1 MPDNPPSRTTPR
13 GGGEEPVPG
22 LVLYQSPDG
31 TTRFQVRLD
40 QETLWLTQRQ
50 LADLFQKDVRTVNEH
65 IQNVFAEGELPPEAT
80 IRKYRIVQTE
90 GGREVERLVD
100 HYSLDVVIAVGYRV
114 RSTRGT
120 QFRQW
125 ATATL
130 REYLVKGFA
139 LDDQRLKDGRNFGAD
154 YFDELLERIRE
165 IRASERR
172 FYQKITDIYATSV
185 DYDADAPLTQE
196 FYATVQNKLH
206 WAIHGHTAAEIIR
219 ERADARKPNMG
230 LTTWKNAPG
239 GPIRKADVGVA
250 KNYLSK
256 EEIDA
261 LNRIVTMYLDYA
273 EDQARNKRPMH
284 MADWVKKLV
293 GFLQFNE
300 RNILTHAGT
309 VSAEMARDHAEREFA
324 KHEEARRLREATEPT
339 SDFDKAVERVK
350 RLEGEAK
357 SWGAR
362 PEASSEDVAKQRG
375 TPRKKKRGGA

>member
-1 MPDNPPSRTTPR
+1 MASHLPAPQ
-13 GGGEEPVPG
+13 EPVPG

-65 IQNVFAEGELPPEAT
+65 IQNVFSEAELPPEAT
-80 IRKYRIVQTE
+80 IRKFRIVQIE
-90 GGREVERLVD
+90 GGRPVERIVD

-139 LDDQRLKDGRNFGAD
+139 LDDQRLKQGKNFGSD
-154 YFDELLERIRE
+154 YFDELLERIRA

-172 FYQKITDIYATSV
+172 FYQKITDIYALSI
-185 DYDADAPLTQE
+185 DYIADAPLTQE

-206 WAIHGHTAAEIIR
+206 WAIHGHTAAEIIAQ
-219 ERADARKPNMG
+219 RADARKPNMG

-239 GPIRKADVGVA
+239 GAIRKADVGIA
-250 KNYLSK
+250 KNYLAK
-256 EEIDA
+256 EEIEVLD
-261 LNRIVTMYLDYA
+261 RVVSMYLDYA
-273 EDQARNKRPMH
+273 EDQAKGKRPMH
-284 MADWVKKLV
+284 MADWVKKLDA
-293 GFLQFNE
+293 FLQFTE
-300 RNILTHAGT
+300 RNILTHAGK
-309 VSAEMARDHAEREFA
+309 VSKEMGQTHAEREFEKFEA
-324 KHEEARRLREATEPT
+324 ARRLHEATEPT
-339 SDFDKAVERVK
+339 SDFDKAVEEVK
-350 RLEGEAK
+350 RLEKDKA
-357 SWGAR
+357 APPPA
-362 PEASSEDVAKQRG
+362 PEQ
-375 TPRKKKRGGA
+375 PKKKPGTKKGGNS

>member
-1 MPDNPPSRTTPR
+1 MPADAPSPQ
-13 GGGEEPVPG
+13 EPVPG
-22 LVLYQSPDG
+22 LVLYQSLDG

-40 QETLWLTQRQ
+40 QETLWLSQRQ
-50 LADLFQKDVRTVNEH
+50 LADLFQKDVRTINEH

-139 LDDQRLKDGRNFGAD
+139 LDDQRLKEGKHFGTD
-154 YFDELLERIRE
+154 YFDELLERIRA

-185 DYDADAPLTQE
+185 DYDPEAPLTQE

-206 WAIHGHTAAEIIR
+206 WAIHGHTAAEIIK
-219 ERADARKPNMG
+219 ERADARRPNMG

-239 GPIRKADVGVA
+239 GAIRKADVGVA
-250 KNYLSK
+250 KNYLSQD
-256 EEIDA
+256 ELDA

-273 EDQARNKRPMH
+273 EDQARHKRPMH
-284 MADWVKKLV
+284 MADWVTKLDA
-293 GFLQFNE
+293 FLQFNE
-300 RNILTHAGT
+300 RNILKHAGK
-309 VSAEMARDHAEREFA
+309 VSQEMGQSHAEREFE
-324 KHEEARRLREATEPT
+324 KYEAQVRLREATEPT
-339 SDFDKAVERVK
+339 SDFDKAVERIK
-350 RLEGEAK
+350 RLEQAPPPPSAGGPA
-357 SWGAR
+357 
-362 PEASSEDVAKQRG
+362 
-375 TPRKKKRGGA
+375 KKKPGTKKKGNP

>member
-1 MPDNPPSRTTPR
+1 MANNLPAPQ
-13 GGGEEPVPG
+13 EPVPG
-22 LVLYQSPDG
+22 LVLYQSADG

-50 LADLFQKDVRTVNEH
+50 LADLFQKSAPTINEH
-65 IQNVFAEGELPPEAT
+65 VSNVFAEGELPPEAT
-80 IRKYRIVQTE
+80 IRKFRIVQNE
-90 GGREVERLVD
+90 GGREIERLVD

-139 LDDQRLKDGRNFGAD
+139 LDDQRLKEGKHFGAD
-154 YFDELLERIRE
+154 YFDELLERIRA

-185 DYDADAPLTQE
+185 DYDANAPLTQE

-206 WAIHGHTAAEIIR
+206 WAIHGHTAAEIIK

-230 LTTWKNAPG
+230 LTTWKNAPAG
-239 GPIRKADVGVA
+239 AIRKADVAVA
-250 KNYLSK
+250 KNYLNK
-256 EEIDA
+256 DELDA

-273 EDQARNKRPMH
+273 EDRARNKRTMH
-284 MADWVKKLV
+284 MAEWVKKLDA
-293 GFLQFNE
+293 FLQFTE
-300 RNILTHAGT
+300 RNILTHAGK
-309 VSAEMARDHAEREFA
+309 VSKEMGQNHAEREFE
-324 KHEEARRLREATEPT
+324 KYEAQVRLREATEPT
-339 SDFDKAVERVK
+339 SDFDKAVEQVK

-357 SWGAR
+357 KA
-362 PEASSEDVAKQRG
+362 
-375 TPRKKKRGGA
+375 TPPSPAPKPKPDGPPKKPGKKKGGKS

>member
-1 MPDNPPSRTTPR
+1 MPKSPS
-13 GGGEEPVPG
+13 GGEEPVPG

-31 TTRFQVRLD
+31 TTRFQVRID
-40 QETLWLTQRQ
+40 GPTVWLSLMQM
-50 LADLFQKDVRTVNEH
+50 AELFQTTK
-65 IQNVFAEGELPPEAT
+65 QNISQHLQNIDEDRELPPEAT
-80 IRKYRIVQTE
+80 VKKYLTVQTE
-90 GGREVERLVD
+90 GTRRVERLID

-139 LDDQRLKDGRNFGAD
+139 LDDQRLKDGRNSGTD

-185 DYDADAPLTQE
+185 DYDANAPLTQE

-206 WAIHGHTAAEIIR
+206 WAIHGHTAAEIIK

-239 GPIRKADVGVA
+239 VAIRNADVAVA

-256 EEIDA
+256 EELAA

-284 MADWVKKLV
+284 MADWVKKLD

-300 RNILTHAGT
+300 RNILTHAGK

-350 RLEGEAK
+350 RLEQSQPSEPPDPPGAK
-357 SWGAR
+357 
-362 PEASSEDVAKQRG
+362 
-375 TPRKKKRGGA
+375 KKPVRKRGGPK

>member
-1 MPDNPPSRTTPR
+1 MPDNLPTPQ
-13 GGGEEPVPG
+13 EPVPG

-50 LADLFQKDVRTVNEH
+50 LAELFQKDVRTINEH
-65 IQNVFAEGELPPEAT
+65 IQNVFTDGELPPEAT

-139 LDDQRLKDGRNFGAD
+139 LDDQRLKEGKHFGTD
-154 YFDELLERIRE
+154 YFDELLERIRA

-172 FYQKITDIYATSV
+172 FYQKITDIYATSI
-185 DYDADAPLTQE
+185 DYDAHAPLTQE

-206 WAIHGHTAAEIIR
+206 WAIHGHTAAEILTQ
-219 ERADARKPNMG
+219 RADASKPNMG
-230 LTTWKNAPG
+230 LTTWKNAPTG
-239 GPIRKADVGVA
+239 AIRKSDVGIA

-256 EEIDA
+256 DELDA

-273 EDQARNKRPMH
+273 EDQARQKRSMH
-284 MADWVKKLV
+284 MADWVKKLDA
-293 GFLQFNE
+293 FLQFTE
-300 RNILTHAGT
+300 RNILTHAGK
-309 VSAEMARDHAEREFA
+309 VSKEMGQSHAEREFE
-324 KHEEARRLREATEPT
+324 KYEAQVRLRDATEPT
-339 SDFDKAVERVK
+339 SDFDKAVEQVK
-350 RLEGEAK
+350 RLESEAK
-357 SWGAR
+357 KPA
-362 PEASSEDVAKQRG
+362 
-375 TPRKKKRGGA
+375 PRSAAAMPKRDAAGKKPGKKKGSRP

>member
-1 MPDNPPSRTTPR
+1 VPENLPAPQ
-13 GGGEEPVPG
+13 EPVPG

-50 LADLFQKDVRTVNEH
+50 LADLFQKSAPTINEH
-65 IQNVFAEGELPPEAT
+65 VQNVFSEGELPPEAT
-80 IRKYRIVQTE
+80 IRKFRIVQTE
-90 GGREVERLVD
+90 GGRLVERIVD

-139 LDDQRLKDGRNFGAD
+139 LDDQRLKEAKNFGTD
-154 YFDELLERIRE
+154 YFDELLERIRA

-172 FYQKITDIYATSV
+172 FYQKITDIYALSI
-185 DYDADAPLTQE
+185 DYTAQAQLTQE

-206 WAIHGHTAAEIIR
+206 WAIHGHTAAEIITQ
-219 ERADARKPNMG
+219 RADARKPNMG

-250 KNYLSK
+250 KNYLDAK
-256 EEIDA
+256 ELDA

-273 EDQARNKRPMH
+273 EEQAKNKRPMH
-284 MADWVKKLV
+284 MADWIKKLD

-300 RNILTHAGT
+300 RNILTHAGK
-309 VSAEMARDHAEREFA
+309 VSADMARDHAEREFA
-324 KHEEARRLREATEPT
+324 KHEQALRLREATEPT
-339 SDFDKAVERVK
+339 SDFDKAVEQVK
-350 RLEGEAK
+350 QL
-357 SWGAR
+357 
-362 PEASSEDVAKQRG
+362 
-375 TPRKKKRGGA
+375 TPRKDAPAKPASGSPPKPTTPKLAKSAPPKTPGTKKGGGK